1 MSYVERLR
9 EQLMGSL
16 GFEVENQSCLSD
28 NRGSAGE
35 RDRKA
40 RRRRSGAGAISAVQQ
55 VGVPYPYALRP
66 RQIQQQRQ
74 QQQQQQGRR
83 AADDSSC
90 MVGGGCLRPQR
101 ADLPRVPHSRRR
113 PVSASSVRYLAN
125 KSNMNDG
132 YSGVNKD
139 MDVLL
144 KICRDQ
150 GRANS
155 LNPADFDSSISAI
168 ANLPVKQ
175 FMTAAKDGWGPY
187 FRNLHSKMRKETTP
201 RSTTTAKRMNRPP
214 PERRRRSS
222 HQQHPPLP
230 LPRRA
235 SSSGATKDE
244 KKNNRRY
251 SKVTNNLHHMVRS
264 ADVASSDSNKRR
276 RRRQSEDDNSDGL
289 AASRARA
296 AKRQAEE
303 MVIRRMG
310 VRLQALWQELKIPDP
325 DRAYVTAAY
334 LDAGGGGGG
343 FSGQRAG
350 GGGGMEKPPVGGGGG
365 GGGGGNSGPTSENVN
380 RELTRQIR
388 LLLEHRATTVK
399 VLRSVNA
406 RESRLCEVE
415 QALQAFQWHRGLDT
429 DALGV
434 VVSLAGLRDAS
445 LDVVRAVEEWRTNL
459 WQPRAFCWRG
469 VNYLEKMSQDTIF
482 LRSPVGKSLLA
493 SVGLEAEDMTFVLFP
508 SGNGGGAPSAIPRDS
523 STCGSELSDG
533 EIGTGGDV
541 LRPPPAIVRLTP
553 KAELVSAYRARF
565 FEQSTVDGAGGR
577 PGGESGDVGGEIG
590 RLKTTAAAATAAM
603 EAVVVQEAAL
613 QRRVEAER
621 VRLATKG
628 CFVPLLRWLP
638 GDSRNP
644 APKGK
649 RRRSSSSPP
658 PVPPAAGKTN
668 PPPGAESEIYAA
680 KHAGDSFAHD
690 DVRSGATAVP
700 DVSDSAAIPPD
711 LLTGGELPLQL
722 QQQHQ
727 QQPATVT
734 NTSTSA
740 GASLFRGSV
749 PDSAQQKKLTVSG
762 EGDGHE
768 EEDREDEDGDEDEDR
783 EHDEKGQA
791 SLLHTER
798 VRSQKLPARVEEGG
812 HGQTESESE
821 GPQAGQGSTAEVEG
835 RSAFHENGVGE
846 QTKMTNPLSPSFR
859 LESSLHPP
867 GAEEESRSE
876 IDKARRSACTVG
888 AEARAGENGCLKLVA
903 TSVCG
908 VGSAGTPVGGVSSGD
923 GGDRDTDK
931 PSIIPGELRQEGIV
945 DEERSVAPSVCYDD
959 DFEEDAEG
967 YSLSDSEGSGE
978 GGSANFG
985 ESLNGSIS
993 SDDAK
998 DARRDQGVA
1007 HTTEEAGAAIS
1018 CGERRQNPLV
1028 GDSNVLEE
1036 HQRQQQLVEERE
1048 TVAATAA
1055 LRIQRSVRAWLRRR
1069 SRPRNTKPDEKEG
1082 AKESAEEG
1090 KQEWLDAWRARRH
1103 SQVRQAQRP
1112 EEIQAGAAIR
1122 IQTTVRGD
1130 LASRQVEEL
1139 RRELHAR
1146 KMAATLK
1153 IQAFVRRRRARRNT
1167 AAVNRH
1173 EISENADLRQQQEA
1187 ETDPEL
1193 AGVGVCRGTAREGEE
1208 EILAVS
1214 SEFDLAEAA
1223 TRSDRSARTIQ
1234 KAVRRRLSSGNAT
1247 SKADG
1252 LPAMEAQGQPNTLE
1266 GEAQGQPGVGKR
1278 GDGPGAVLVNRCGP
1292 GDGSSIPSQQAP
1304 VVAAESSSSAGD
1316 ELDSPSSSAVV
1327 DEIPSSTPAS
1337 GADGL
1342 DARLSDADDEN
1353 NQPDVAE
1360 SAFVEAGLP
1369 STSLPSENPAE
1380 SETADDAAGG
1390 DLSQTLHS
1398 RDGGILQPE
1407 GTSSRSPLPSP
1418 TTPRPEA
1425 AERGQQEKDHQRR
1438 QAEGNGEAA
1447 ISLHLSSAT
1456 AYPPSLGPTVNVL
1469 VGSLPVDTDTSAD
1482 VMMTTVVGTHAGGG
1496 SESIGFS
1503 AVGLSPVPERQA
1515 LVAVAAS
1522 ASEYGSEDLDFDA
1535 LSSSPGGSSRGGGS
1549 RGEEENA
1556 GVAARVATKSSVV
1569 TTREKVEEP
1578 TESQGIER
1586 AAASVA
1592 TPVTGAAAEKNPA
1605 GDIEPFSLAA
1615 AEAATTKEVERGGT
1629 QCTEDGSDNSS
1640 VVSLSVS
1647 SGS

>member
-9 EQLMGSL
+9 EELMGSL
-16 GFEVENQSCLSD
+16 GFQVESQSGLSE

-35 RDRKA
+35 RDRKP
-40 RRRRSGAGAISAVQQ
+40 RRRRSGGGAIAAVQ
-55 VGVPYPYALRP
+55 VGVPYPHALRP
-66 RQIQQQRQ
+66 RQIQQQQ
-74 QQQQQQGRR
+74 QQQQQRQQQGRR
-83 AADDSSC
+83 AADDSSF
-90 MVGGGCLRPQR
+90 MVGGGFLRPQR
-101 ADLPRVPHSRRR
+101 ADLSRVPRSRRR
-113 PVSASSVRYLAN
+113 PASASSVRYLAN

-139 MDVLL
+139 MDILL

-187 FRNLHSKMRKETTP
+187 FRNLHSKIRKETTA

-222 HQQHPPLP
+222 QRQHPPLP

-251 SKVTNNLHHMVRS
+251 SKVTNDLHHMVRS
-264 ADVASSDSNKRR
+264 ADVASSDSSKRR

-289 AASRARA
+289 AASRERA

-350 GGGGMEKPPVGGGGG
+350 GGGGMEEPPVGGG

-388 LLLEHRATTVK
+388 LLLEHRAATVK

-445 LDVVRAVEEWRTNL
+445 LDVVRSVEEWRTNL

-482 LRSPVGKSLLA
+482 LRSPVGKILLA
-493 SVGLEAEDMTFVLFP
+493 SVGLEAKDMTFVLFP
-508 SGNGGGAPSAIPRDS
+508 SGNGGGAPSAIPGDS
-523 STCGSELSDG
+523 STCGSELLDG
-533 EIGTGGDV
+533 ERDTEGDV
-541 LRPPPAIVRLTP
+541 LRLPPAIVRLTP
-553 KAELVSAYRARF
+553 KAELVSVYRARYF
-565 FEQSTVDGAGGR
+565 MQSPVVGAGGR
-577 PGGESGDVGGEIG
+577 PGGESGDVGVERG
-590 RLKTTAAAATAAM
+590 RLKSTAAAATAAM

-658 PVPPAAGKTN
+658 PVPPAARN
-668 PPPGAESEIYAA
+668 PPPAAESETHAA
-680 KHAGDSFAHD
+680 KHAGDIFAHD
-690 DVRSGATAVP
+690 GGRSGATAVR

-711 LLTGGELPLQL
+711 PLTGGKLPLQL
-722 QQQHQ
+722 QQQQQQQ

-749 PDSAQQKKLTVSG
+749 PDSAQQERLTVSG

-768 EEDREDEDGDEDEDR
+768 EEDREAEDGDEDEDR
-783 EHDEKGQA
+783 EQDEKGQA
-791 SLLHTER
+791 SLLHTEG
-798 VRSQKLPARVEEGG
+798 VRSQKQPERAEEGG
-812 HGQTESESE
+812 HDQTQSQSE
-821 GPQAGQGSTAEVEG
+821 GLQAGQGSTAEVES

-846 QTKMTNPLSPSFR
+846 QTKMTNPLAPSFR
-859 LESSLHPP
+859 LETSLHPP

-876 IDKARRSACTVG
+876 TDIARRSACTVG

-908 VGSAGTPVGGVSSGD
+908 VGSAGIPVGGVSRGD

-931 PSIIPGELRQEGIV
+931 RSIAPGELRQEGIV

-967 YSLSDSEGSGE
+967 YSLSDSERSGE

-993 SDDAK
+993 SDDEK

-1007 HTTEEAGAAIS
+1007 HTTEEAGAAIP
-1018 CGERRQNPLV
+1018 CGEGRQNPVV
-1028 GDSNVLEE
+1028 GDNNVLEE

-1069 SRPRNTKPDEKEG
+1069 GRLRNTKPDEKEG
-1082 AKESAEEG
+1082 PQDSAKEG
-1090 KQEWLDAWRARRH
+1090 KQEWLDAWRARRY

-1112 EEIQAGAAIR
+1112 EEIQEGAVIR
-1122 IQTTVRGD
+1122 IQTTVRGG

-1173 EISENADLRQQQEA
+1173 EVSENADLRQQQEA
-1187 ETDPEL
+1187 EPGPEL
-1193 AGVGVCRGTAREGEE
+1193 AGVGVCRGTVRRGEE

-1234 KAVRRRLSSGNAT
+1234 KAVRKRLSSGNTT
-1247 SKADG
+1247 STADG
-1252 LPAMEAQGQPNTLE
+1252 LPAMEVQGQPNTLE
-1266 GEAQGQPGVGKR
+1266 EEAQGQPDVGKR
-1278 GDGPGAVLVNRCGP
+1278 GDGPGAVLVNRCGS

-1304 VVAAESSSSAGD
+1304 VVAPESSSPVVRAGD
-1316 ELDSPSSSAVV
+1316 ELDSPSSPAVV
-1327 DEIPSSTPAS
+1327 DGTPSSTPAS
-1337 GADGL
+1337 GADCL
-1342 DARLSDADDEN
+1342 HARLSDADGKN
-1353 NQPDVAE
+1353 NRPDVAE

-1369 STSLPSENPAE
+1369 STSLPSEDSAE
-1380 SETADDAAGG
+1380 SEAADDAAGG
-1390 DLSQTLHS
+1390 NLSQTLHS
-1398 RDGGILQPE
+1398 REGGNLQPE
-1407 GTSSRSPLPSP
+1407 GASSRSPLPSP

-1425 AERGQQEKDHQRR
+1425 AERRQQEKDHQP
-1438 QAEGNGEAA
+1438 QAEGGGEAA
-1447 ISLHLSSAT
+1447 VSLPPSSAT
-1456 AYPPSLGPTVNVL
+1456 AYPPSLGPPVDVL

-1482 VMMTTVVGTHAGGG
+1482 AMMTTVVSTH
-1496 SESIGFS
+1496 
-1503 AVGLSPVPERQA
+1503 
-1515 LVAVAAS
+1515 
-1522 ASEYGSEDLDFDA
+1522 
-1535 LSSSPGGSSRGGGS
+1535 
-1549 RGEEENA
+1549 
-1556 GVAARVATKSSVV
+1556 
-1569 TTREKVEEP
+1569 
-1578 TESQGIER
+1578 
-1586 AAASVA
+1586 
-1592 TPVTGAAAEKNPA
+1592 
-1605 GDIEPFSLAA
+1605 
-1615 AEAATTKEVERGGT
+1615 
-1629 QCTEDGSDNSS
+1629 
-1640 VVSLSVS
+1640 
-1647 SGS
+1647 

>member
-1 MSYVERLR
+1 
-9 EQLMGSL
+9 
-16 GFEVENQSCLSD
+16 
-28 NRGSAGE
+28 
-35 RDRKA
+35 
-40 RRRRSGAGAISAVQQ
+40 
-55 VGVPYPYALRP
+55 
-66 RQIQQQRQ
+66 
-74 QQQQQQGRR
+74 
-83 AADDSSC
+83 
-90 MVGGGCLRPQR
+90 
-101 ADLPRVPHSRRR
+101 
-113 PVSASSVRYLAN
+113 
-125 KSNMNDG
+125 
-132 YSGVNKD
+132 

-175 FMTAAKDGWGPY
+175 FMAAAKDGWGPY
-187 FRNLHSKMRKETTP
+187 FRNLHSKMETTA
-201 RSTTTAKRMNRPP
+201 RSTITAKRMNRPP

-222 HQQHPPLP
+222 QQQHPPLP

-244 KKNNRRY
+244 KTSNRPY
-251 SKVTNNLHHMVRS
+251 SKVTNDLHHMVRS

-310 VRLQALWQELKIPDP
+310 VRLQALWQELKIPGP

-334 LDAGGGGGG
+334 LGGGGGA

-350 GGGGMEKPPVGGGGG
+350 GGGGMEKPPVRGG
-365 GGGGGNSGPTSENVN
+365 GGGGGNSGPTNENVN

-388 LLLEHRATTVK
+388 LLLEHRAATVK

-493 SVGLEAEDMTFVLFP
+493 SVGLEAEDMVSRLVSRKRYRGQPPQVFGSASMFVLFP
-508 SGNGGGAPSAIPRDS
+508 SGNGGVAPSAIPGDS

-533 EIGTGGDV
+533 ERGTEGDV
-541 LRPPPAIVRLTP
+541 LRPPPTIVRLTP
-553 KAELVSAYRARF
+553 KAELVSAYRARY
-565 FEQSTVDGAGGR
+565 FEQSPVVGAGGR
-577 PGGESGDVGGEIG
+577 SGGESGDVRGERG
-590 RLKTTAAAATAAM
+590 RLKSTAAAATAAM

-613 QRRVEAER
+613 QRRVKAER

-658 PVPPAAGKTN
+658 PVPPAAGNTN
-668 PPPGAESEIYAA
+668 PPPGAESKTHAA
-680 KHAGDSFAHD
+680 KHVGDSFKHD
-690 DVRSGATAVP
+690 DGRSGATAVR
-700 DVSDSAAIPPD
+700 DVPDSAAIPPD
-711 LLTGGELPLQL
+711 PLTG
-722 QQQHQ
+722 
-727 QQPATVT
+727 
-734 NTSTSA
+734 A

-749 PDSAQQKKLTVSG
+749 PDSAQQERLTVSR
-762 EGDGHE
+762 EGDGRQ
-768 EEDREDEDGDEDEDR
+768 EEDREDKDGDEDEDR
-783 EHDEKGQA
+783 EQDEKGQA
-791 SLLHTER
+791 PLLHTEG
-798 VRSQKLPARVEEGG
+798 VRSQKQPSRVEEGG
-812 HGQTESESE
+812 HDQTQSQSE
-821 GPQAGQGSTAEVEG
+821 GPQAGQGSTAEVED
-835 RSAFHENGVGE
+835 RSAFYENGVGE
-846 QTKMTNPLSPSFR
+846 QTKMTNPLAPSFR
-859 LESSLHPP
+859 LETSLHPP

-876 IDKARRSACTVG
+876 TDIARRSACTVG
-888 AEARAGENGCLKLVA
+888 AKARAGENECLKLVA
-903 TSVCG
+903 TSVCR
-908 VGSAGTPVGGVSSGD
+908 VGSAGIPVGGVSSGECGD
-923 GGDRDTDK
+923 GDTGQ
-931 PSIIPGELRQEGIV
+931 PWIVPGELRQEGIV
-945 DEERSVAPSVCYDD
+945 DEQRSVAPSVCYDD
-959 DFEEDAEG
+959 DFEQDAEG
-967 YSLSDSEGSGE
+967 NSLSDSERSGE
-978 GGSANFG
+978 GGCAKFG

-1007 HTTEEAGAAIS
+1007 HTTEEAGVAIS
-1018 CGERRQNPLV
+1018 CGEERQNPVV
-1028 GDSNVLEE
+1028 GDNNVLEE

-1048 TVAATAA
+1048 IVAATAA
-1055 LRIQRSVRAWLRRR
+1055 LRIQRSVRAWLCRRGR
-1069 SRPRNTKPDEKEG
+1069 LRNTKPDEIEG
-1082 AKESAEEG
+1082 PQGNAKEG

-1103 SQVRQAQRP
+1103 FQVRQAQRP
-1112 EEIQAGAAIR
+1112 EEIQEGAAIR
-1122 IQTTVRGD
+1122 IQTTVREG

-1139 RRELHAR
+1139 PRELHAR

-1153 IQAFVRRRRARRNT
+1153 IQAFVCRRRARRNP

-1187 ETDPEL
+1187 EPDPEL
-1193 AGVGVCRGTAREGEE
+1193 TGVGVCRGTARQGEE
-1208 EILAVS
+1208 ETLAVS

-1234 KAVRRRLSSGNAT
+1234 KAVRRRLSSGNIT
-1247 SKADG
+1247 SNADG
-1252 LPAMEAQGQPNTLE
+1252 LPAMQVQGQPNTLE
-1266 GEAQGQPGVGKR
+1266 EKAQGQPDVGKR
-1278 GDGPGAVLVNRCGP
+1278 GDGPGAVLVNRCGS
-1292 GDGSSIPSQQAP
+1292 GDGSIIPSQQAP
-1304 VVAAESSSSAGD
+1304 AVAAESSSPTFRAGD
-1316 ELDSPSSSAVV
+1316 ELDSPFSSAVV
-1327 DEIPSSTPAS
+1327 DETPSSTQAS
-1337 GADGL
+1337 SADGL
-1342 DARLSDADDEN
+1342 DARLSDADGEN
-1353 NQPDVAE
+1353 HQPDVAE

-1369 STSLPSENPAE
+1369 STSLPSEDPAD

-1390 DLSQTLHS
+1390 NLSQKLHS
-1398 RDGGILQPE
+1398 REGGNLQPE

-1418 TTPRPEA
+1418 TTPRSEVT
-1425 AERGQQEKDHQRR
+1425 ERGQQEKDHQPR
-1438 QAEGNGEAA
+1438 QAEGGGEGAVA
-1447 ISLHLSSAT
+1447 LPPSSAT
-1456 AYPPSLGPTVNVL
+1456 AYPPSLGPTVDVL
-1469 VGSLPVDTDTSAD
+1469 VDSLPMDTDTSAD
-1482 VMMTTVVGTHAGGG
+1482 AMMTTVVGTHAGGG
-1496 SESIGFS
+1496 AESLGFS
-1503 AVGLSPVPERQA
+1503 AVGLSPVPERHA

-1535 LSSSPGGSSRGGGS
+1535 LSWSPGGSSRGGAS
-1549 RGEEENA
+1549 RSEEENA
-1556 GVAARVATKSSVV
+1556 GGVAQVATTSSVV
-1569 TTREKVEEP
+1569 TTGEEVEEP
-1578 TESQGIER
+1578 TESRGIER
-1586 AAASVA
+1586 VASPVAAAVA
-1592 TPVTGAAAEKNPA
+1592 GAAAEKKPA
-1605 GDIEPFSLAA
+1605 GEIEPVGLAA
-1615 AEAATTKEVERGGT
+1615 PEAATAKEVQRGGT

>member
-1 MSYVERLR
+1 
-9 EQLMGSL
+9 
-16 GFEVENQSCLSD
+16 
-28 NRGSAGE
+28 
-35 RDRKA
+35 
-40 RRRRSGAGAISAVQQ
+40 
-55 VGVPYPYALRP
+55 
-66 RQIQQQRQ
+66 
-74 QQQQQQGRR
+74 
-83 AADDSSC
+83 
-90 MVGGGCLRPQR
+90 
-101 ADLPRVPHSRRR
+101 
-113 PVSASSVRYLAN
+113 
-125 KSNMNDG
+125 
-132 YSGVNKD
+132 

-187 FRNLHSKMRKETTP
+187 FRNLHSNMRKETTA

-222 HQQHPPLP
+222 QQQHPPLP

-235 SSSGATKDE
+235 SSGATKDE

-251 SKVTNNLHHMVRS
+251 SKVANDLHHMVRS
-264 ADVASSDSNKRR
+264 ADVASSDSNNRR

-343 FSGQRAG
+343 FSGQRARG
-350 GGGGMEKPPVGGGGG
+350 GGGIEEPPVGSG

-388 LLLEHRATTVK
+388 LLLEHRAATVK
-399 VLRSVNA
+399 VLRCVNA

-469 VNYLEKMSQDTIF
+469 VNYLEKMWQDTIF
-482 LRSPVGKSLLA
+482 LRSPVGQSLLA
-493 SVGLEAEDMTFVLFP
+493 SVGLEAKDMTFVLYP
-508 SGNGGGAPSAIPRDS
+508 SGNGGGAPSAIPGDS

-533 EIGTGGDV
+533 ERDTKGDV

-553 KAELVSAYRARF
+553 KAELVSAYRARY
-565 FEQSTVDGAGGR
+565 FEQSPVVGAGGR
-577 PGGESGDVGGEIG
+577 PGGESGDVGGERG
-590 RLKTTAAAATAAM
+590 RLKSTAAAATAAM

-649 RRRSSSSPP
+649 RRWSSSSPP
-658 PVPPAAGKTN
+658 SVPPAARN
-668 PPPGAESEIYAA
+668 PPPGAESETHAA
-680 KHAGDSFAHD
+680 KDVVDSFAHND
-690 DVRSGATAVP
+690 GRSGVPAVR
-700 DVSDSAAIPPD
+700 DVSVSAAIPPD
-711 LLTGGELPLQL
+711 PLTG
-722 QQQHQ
+722 
-727 QQPATVT
+727 
-734 NTSTSA
+734 
-740 GASLFRGSV
+740 
-749 PDSAQQKKLTVSG
+749 
-762 EGDGHE
+762 
-768 EEDREDEDGDEDEDR
+768 
-783 EHDEKGQA
+783 
-791 SLLHTER
+791 
-798 VRSQKLPARVEEGG
+798 
-812 HGQTESESE
+812 
-821 GPQAGQGSTAEVEG
+821 
-835 RSAFHENGVGE
+835 
-846 QTKMTNPLSPSFR
+846 
-859 LESSLHPP
+859 

-876 IDKARRSACTVG
+876 TDIARRSACTVG
-888 AEARAGENGCLKLVA
+888 AEARAGENGCLKVVA
-903 TSVCG
+903 TSECG
-908 VGSAGTPVGGVSSGD
+908 VGSAGIPVGGVSSGD
-923 GGDRDTDK
+923 DGDGDTDK
-931 PSIIPGELRQEGIV
+931 PSIVPGELRQEGIV

-967 YSLSDSEGSGE
+967 YSLSDSETSGE
-978 GGSANFG
+978 GGSADFG
-985 ESLNGSIS
+985 ECLNGSIS

-1007 HTTEEAGAAIS
+1007 HTTEEEGAAIS
-1018 CGERRQNPLV
+1018 CGEGRQNPVV
-1028 GDSNVLEE
+1028 GGNNVLTE

-1055 LRIQRSVRAWLRRR
+1055 LRIQRR
-1069 SRPRNTKPDEKEG
+1069 
-1082 AKESAEEG
+1082 
-1090 KQEWLDAWRARRH
+1090 
-1103 SQVRQAQRP
+1103 
-1112 EEIQAGAAIR
+1112 
-1122 IQTTVRGD
+1122 
-1130 LASRQVEEL
+1130 
-1139 RRELHAR
+1139 
-1146 KMAATLK
+1146 
-1153 IQAFVRRRRARRNT
+1153 
-1167 AAVNRH
+1167 
-1173 EISENADLRQQQEA
+1173 EISENVDLRQQQEA
-1187 ETDPEL
+1187 EPDPEL
-1193 AGVGVCRGTAREGEE
+1193 AGVGVCRGTARQGEE

-1214 SEFDLAEAA
+1214 SEFDSAEAA

-1234 KAVRRRLSSGNAT
+1234 KAVRRRLSSGNTT

-1252 LPAMEAQGQPNTLE
+1252 LPAMEIKGQPKTLE
-1266 GEAQGQPGVGKR
+1266 EEAQGQPDAGKR
-1278 GDGPGAVLVNRCGP
+1278 GDGPGAVLVNRCGS
-1292 GDGSSIPSQQAP
+1292 GDGSFIPSQQAP
-1304 VVAAESSSSAGD
+1304 VVAAESSSPVVRAGD
-1316 ELDSPSSSAVV
+1316 ELDSPSSPAAV
-1327 DEIPSSTPAS
+1327 DGTPSSTPAS

-1342 DARLSDADDEN
+1342 DARLSDADGKN
-1353 NQPDVAE
+1353 NRPDVAE

-1369 STSLPSENPAE
+1369 STSLPSEDSAE

-1390 DLSQTLHS
+1390 DLSQTLQHPREGS
-1398 RDGGILQPE
+1398 NFQPE
-1407 GTSSRSPLPSP
+1407 GASSWSPLPSP

-1425 AERGQQEKDHQRR
+1425 AERGQQENDHQPR
-1438 QAEGNGEAA
+1438 QVEGGGEAA
-1447 ISLHLSSAT
+1447 VSLPPSSAT
-1456 AYPPSLGPTVNVL
+1456 ACPPTLGPTVDVF
-1469 VGSLPVDTDTSAD
+1469 VGLLPVDTDTSAD
-1482 VMMTTVVGTHAGGG
+1482 AMMTTVGGTHAGGG
-1496 SESIGFS
+1496 AESLGFS

-1522 ASEYGSEDLDFDA
+1522 ASEYGSEDPDFDA
-1535 LSSSPGGSSRGGGS
+1535 LSSSPGGSSRGGVS

-1556 GVAARVATKSSVV
+1556 GVAARVATRSSVV
-1569 TTREKVEEP
+1569 TTGEKVEEP
-1578 TESQGIER
+1578 TESRGVER
-1586 AAASVA
+1586 VAAPVAAAVA
-1592 TPVTGAAAEKNPA
+1592 GAATEKNLA
-1605 GDIEPFSLAA
+1605 GDIEPVSLAA
-1615 AEAATTKEVERGGT
+1615 AEVATTKEVERGGT

-1640 VVSLSVS
+1640 IVSLSVS